1 MFLLFLK
8 SEVLSMGGGGMKPR
22 SLTPRE
28 LMEERV
34 AFKMEEV
41 GGILSEADVRRI
53 RVTLE
58 TLGNPPNLT
67 KIEMTQ
73 KFRIAGLIVWP
84 KELDEFA
91 TRTGYCFRENV
102 F

>member
-1 MFLLFLK
+1 
-8 SEVLSMGGGGMKPR
+8 
-22 SLTPRE
+22 
-28 LMEERV
+28 
-34 AFKMEEV
+34 
-41 GGILSEADVRRI
+41 
-53 RVTLE
+53 
-58 TLGNPPNLT
+58 LGNPPNLT